1 MQDLYVLFSWSIAP
15 GVAKFVYNQ
24 GNLIG
29 SWQWCEAKENITCGK
44 KKPITGIFNITFLIK
59 LSILLDLAVSTVTV
73 ETG

>member
-1 MQDLYVLFSWSIAP
+1 MW
-15 GVAKFVYNQ
+15 G
-24 GNLIG
+24 
-29 SWQWCEAKENITCGK
+29 